1 MMTSGNK
8 QNLNKHK
15 CLLKQVL
22 FTYIPQRFHLLLI
35 ELRDLDA
42 NLLFLS
48 LYK

>member
-8 QNLNKHK
+8 QKPNRQKR
-15 CLLKQVL
+15 LLTQVL

-35 ELRDLDA
+35 ELQGLDA

>member
-1 MMTSGNK
+1 MASENK
-8 QNLNKHK
+8 QKPNKQK
-15 CLLKQVL
+15 RLLKQVL

-35 ELRDLDA
+35 ELQDLDA